1 MTPIS
6 PVFLGWFFT
15 LFSAAVL
22 VLGSAIIGWLYRSG
36 KLSERYLQGH
46 VWNDALLVLLWNV
59 GLAGGIGV
67 LLRESWG
74 RYLLGLF
81 CWALIALVILSAANR
96 LLTLREALRND
107 PHNSWIKAIPAAL
120 LLVLPVVALCGAA
133 IFTLTDD
140 AVWRAFASR

>member
-1 MTPIS
+1 
-6 PVFLGWFFT
+6 VALKARQDELEGFLV
-15 LFSAAVL
+15 AAPAEDWPEAV
-22 VLGSAIIGWLYRSG
+22 
-36 KLSERYLQGH
+36 ER
-46 VWNDALLVLLWNV
+46 A
-59 GLAGGIGV
+59 
-67 LLRESWG
+67 